1 MRSVSFSDGGSRDRD
16 IKFQLSRMYL
26 VFCFLGCVVKFPQFP
41 ARELEKLTAGGE
53 ARTRILAIEFVCFF
67 SLSFFLLFLKLLP
80 THDQIKR
87 TRSHKQE
94 GANGVNCLTY
104 KGLFSLLQA
113 YKLQNIY

>member
-1 MRSVSFSDGGSRDRD
+1 MRSVSFSEGGSRDRD

-67 SLSFFLLFLKLLP
+67 LFLSFFFFFNYFLLMIKLNEHAH
-80 THDQIKR
+80 TNKR
-87 TRSHKQE
+87 VPM
-94 GANGVNCLTY
+94 GLT
-104 KGLFSLLQA
+104 A
-113 YKLQNIY
+113 